1 MGCVAPDSLLLVAHL
16 LQGHVRMKVTD
27 ALTLFYRSNPS
38 DPAPPESGVKPV
50 PLIDKM
56 SLHPG
61 QLFRGEVLG
70 TDGKGHLLLQIGGEI
85 IATRT
90 LVSMEAGQQA
100 WVEVKAVGDS
110 PIFALAQAKG
120 AVHELL
126 INIMDVRSAVL
137 AQGQGE
143 TVVSPDFQVA
153 PQGSSSISFVPK
165 LPPLLSDGTLP
176 RETLQLL
183 KGLVALPQ
191 AEIPPLSEAKMQQ
204 LAPFLVP
211 ETGAVD
217 LGRVVH
223 VLQQTG
229 RIPPVLSAFPSM
241 RPLFIFSSAPDL
253 GAAQPNQGTSPSVP
267 PPSSLTNPE
276 PRLPMDGA
284 MPVASA
290 AVSGEE
296 PESPVPFI
304 TSDGRVV
311 GHAVQLVRGLV
322 ESVSLA
328 QSDTVHTY
336 TELGKGFS
344 DLVQLVL
351 KAGNIPESIR
361 GLEPMQR
368 LLQAGYTPA
377 PKVDFP
383 MQATTADAFIQGFSD
398 TTLHGKSLSSVQ
410 HNETVAKVLASLQGS
425 EPKPELLRVLKQ
437 LVSALAVKQGAGE
450 EEPDKARVKPHD
462 LTAGLAKAASFFDS
476 HGAVNREMVH
486 AGQNDCVLVPCFFS
500 GQSGWGEW
508 MWSHEQEENSQGQT
522 QEHLAFF
529 LEMTNLGPV
538 SIQVVLGEKSI
549 AGQFSVA
556 DEAAYGLLDK
566 ALPALE
572 ARLGGLGYESQFS
585 CRMKPVAIM
594 QEIKD
599 ELKMRTGGAVPSSLV
614 DIQA

>member
-1 MGCVAPDSLLLVAHL
+1 M
-16 LQGHVRMKVTD
+16 
-27 ALTLFYRSNPS
+27 
-38 DPAPPESGVKPV
+38 PV
-50 PLIDKM
+50 IDKM
-56 SLHPG
+56 ALHPG
-61 QLFRGEVLG
+61 QLYRGEVLG
-70 TDGKGHLLLQIGGEI
+70 EDAKGHLLLQIGGEI
-85 IATRT
+85 IATRS
-90 LVSMEAGQQA
+90 LISMEAGQQA
-100 WVEVKAVGDS
+100 WVEVKAAGDS

-143 TVVSPDFQVA
+143 TVVPPDFQAA
-153 PQGSSSISFVPK
+153 PVRDSAISFVPK
-165 LPPLLSDGTLP
+165 LSPLLADGSLP

-191 AEIPPLSEAKMQQ
+191 VEIPPLSGAKLQQ
-204 LAPFLVP
+204 LTPFLSP

-217 LGRVVH
+217 LGKVVH

-229 RIPPVLSAFPSM
+229 RVPPVLSVLPPM
-241 RPLFIFSSAPDL
+241 RPFFIFGSTPDL
-253 GAAQPNQGTSPSVP
+253 GAAQPSQGTPPSATPPSPSP
-267 PPSSLTNPE
+267 PPE
-276 PRLPMDGA
+276 PRRGMDGA
-284 MPVASA
+284 IPVSSS

-296 PESPVPFI
+296 PDSPVPFI
-304 TSDGRVV
+304 TSNGRVV

-322 ESVSLA
+322 ESLYLS
-328 QSDTVHTY
+328 QGDTVHTY

-351 KAGNIPESIR
+351 KAGKIPESMR
-361 GLEPMQR
+361 GLEPMQQ
-368 LLQAGYTPA
+368 LLQTGHIPS

-383 MQATTADAFIQGFSD
+383 MPATTADAFIQGFSE
-398 TTLHGKSLSSVQ
+398 TTLHGRSLSSVQ
-410 HNETVAKVLASLQGS
+410 HNETVVKVLASLQGA

-437 LVSALAVKQGAGE
+437 LVSSLAMKQGAGE
-450 EEPDKARVKPHD
+450 EGQDKARVKLHD

-476 HGAVNREMVH
+476 QAAVNREIVQP
-486 AGQNDCVLVPCFFS
+486 GQNDCVLVPCFFS

-508 MWSHEQEENSQGQT
+508 LWSHGQEENSQGQT

-538 SIQVVLGEKSI
+538 SIQVVLGENSI

-556 DEAAYGLLDK
+556 DAAAYGLLDK

-572 ARLGGLGYESQFS
+572 GRLADLGYESQFT

-599 ELKMRTGGAVPSSLV
+599 VLKTRTGGAVPSALV